1 MDLQTIYYSIKFTQH
16 VNPCSKMQHLGIL
29 QLTYYMGNCS
39 AADLTD
45 LCSYMGLLLIS
56 AFCGGGLEML
66 LTRIIDLPKGTQHSD
81 ACVQEQSF

>member
-1 MDLQTIYYSIKFTQH
+1 MDLQTIYYSINFIYSTCQPLLKDATSRK
-16 VNPCSKMQHLGIL
+16 P
-29 QLTYYMGNCS
+29 TYYMGNCS

-66 LTRIIDLPKGTQHSD
+66 LIRIIDLPKVTQHSD
-81 ACVQEQSF
+81 ACVLEQSF